1 MPQSTSTFDWGGLWA
16 DLLKSAGTGL
26 LVHDG
31 SDVAQAALAG
41 LKVFDQAQQRRQ
53 RAENPDRSPPWPEL
67 SPAERAAFAR
77 LSPEEQRAFLQEL
90 ADIREDSPVAQSAAG
105 AVARD
110 PDGAL
115 APVRRQPMSA
125 NPFDGWP
132 IGAGLPFG
140 ASNRPAVLP
149 RRGR

>member
-1 MPQSTSTFDWGGLWA
+1 VPQSTSTFDWGGLWA

-31 SDVAQAALAG
+31 SDIAQAALAG
-41 LKVFDQAQQRRQ
+41 LKVFDQAQQRRHG
-53 RAENPDRSPPWPEL
+53 ADDADRSPPWPEL

-77 LSPEEQRAFLQEL
+77 LSPEEQQAFLQEL
-90 ADIREDSPVAQSAAG
+90 ADIREDSPDAHSVAG
-105 AVARD
+105 ALARD

-115 APVRRQPMSA
+115 APVRRRPMSA

-132 IGAGLPFG
+132 MAAGLPFG
-140 ASNRPAVLP
+140 SSGRPAILP
-149 RRGR
+149 RGGR

>member
-1 MPQSTSTFDWGGLWA
+1 VPQSTSTFDWGGLWA

-41 LKVFDQAQQRRQ
+41 LKVFDQAQRR
-53 RAENPDRSPPWPEL
+53 RRPADDADRSPPWPEL

-77 LSPEEQRAFLQEL
+77 LSPDEQRAFLQEL
-90 ADIREDSPVAQSAAG
+90 ADIREDSPVAHPVAG

-110 PDGAL
+110 LDGAP
-115 APVRRQPMSA
+115 APVRRQPISA

-132 IGAGLPFG
+132 MATGLPFG
-140 ASNRPAVLP
+140 PSDRPAALP
-149 RRGR
+149 YRRR